1 MSTDTFSDASQD
13 AAAQFKSTA
22 AEVGQAAAAKV
33 DNRRGATAS
42 TIDAA
47 ATRLDAGGQRVASIA
62 HGAAGKLNSTA
73 DYIREHDTNAMF
85 ADVKTLVKNNPV
97 PALLSAA
104 ALGFVLAKA
113 FSSRD

>member
-13 AAAQFKSTA
+13 AASQVKSA
-22 AEVGQAAAAKV
+22 AADVGQAAAAKV
-33 DNRRGATAS
+33 DNKRGAAAS

-47 ATRLDAGGQRVASIA
+47 AARLDSGGQRVASMA
-62 HGAAGKLNSTA
+62 HGAADKLNSTA
-73 DYIREHDTNAMF
+73 DYIRENDLNAMA

-97 PALLSAA
+97 PALLGAA

>member
-1 MSTDTFSDASQD
+1 MIP
-13 AAAQFKSTA
+13 K
-22 AEVGQAAAAKV
+22 
-33 DNRRGATAS
+33 RGAAAS

-47 ATRLDAGGQRVASIA
+47 ATRVDAGGQRVASLA

-73 DYIREHDTNAMF
+73 DYIREHDANAMF

-97 PALLSAA
+97 PALLGAA